1 MKKLALILF
10 ATVLAVASVSTEQAP
25 APAGFA
31 LTVDSIMRG
40 PELVGNPPN
49 NLRWSGDSQSL
60 YFEWLMPK
68 EDLAATWVVG
78 RAGGAP
84 RRLSET
90 ERRLAPLANGQ
101 WDAKRRRIL
110 GIDRGDIVIIDTVA
124 NKRIDVTRTT
134 GNESNPRWARGETH
148 VTFVRDNNLFIVPVQ
163 DVTAGALVQLTDAA
177 VRRADPRPT
186 DSQKF
191 LKDEEQ
197 KLLDWVEEEAARRKR
212 REALERARALPR
224 FELTDRQTIA
234 DAAVSADGKFAYLVV
249 NDRAQARTAQ
259 VPRFVSESAF
269 TEEINARTKV
279 GDAQDRRRL
288 AVLNLESGDGM
299 WVGLDGVSDAIAI
312 PKPVDG
318 DEREAAPS
326 REARARLPRAK
337 SRGSA
342 TCGGARRR
350 CRPMAST
357 PWSRCAP
364 PTTPSDGSRWSMPR
378 PARPRFSITSKTRP
392 GSATAAR
399 AGWPTAAAC
408 GSSPSTTAGCT
419 STPWIRPP
427 RRRRESS

>member
-10 ATVLAVASVSTEQAP
+10 ATVLTVASVSTKQTP

-31 LTVDSIMRG
+31 LTIDSIMRG
-40 PELVGNPPN
+40 PELVGNPPG

-78 RAGGAP
+78 RAGRAP

-110 GIDRGDIVIIDTVA
+110 GTDRGDIVIIDTVA

-163 DVTAGALVQLTDAA
+163 DVTGGALVQLTDAA
-177 VRRADPRPT
+177 VRRAETRPT

-191 LKDEEQ
+191 VKAEEQ

-212 REALERARALPR
+212 REALDRARALPR

-234 DAAVSADGKFAYLVV
+234 DAAVSADGKFAYIG
-249 NDRAQARTAQ
+249 Q
-259 VPRFVSESAF
+259 
-269 TEEINARTKV
+269 
-279 GDAQDRRRL
+279 DA
-288 AVLNLESGDGM
+288 
-299 WVGLDGVSDAIAI
+299 
-312 PKPVDG
+312 
-318 DEREAAPS
+318 
-326 REARARLPRAK
+326 
-337 SRGSA
+337 
-342 TCGGARRR
+342 
-350 CRPMAST
+350 
-357 PWSRCAP
+357 
-364 PTTPSDGSRWSMPR
+364 
-378 PARPRFSITSKTRP
+378 
-392 GSATAAR
+392 
-399 AGWPTAAAC
+399 
-408 GSSPSTTAGCT
+408 
-419 STPWIRPP
+419 
-427 RRRRESS
+427 